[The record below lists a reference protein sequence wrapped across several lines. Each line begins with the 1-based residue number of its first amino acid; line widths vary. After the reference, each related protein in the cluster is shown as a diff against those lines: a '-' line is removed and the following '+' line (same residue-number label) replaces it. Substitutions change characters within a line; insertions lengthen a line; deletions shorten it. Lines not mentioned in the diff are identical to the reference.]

1 MKAIITAFLIIISF
15 GFGLMDISNKG
26 IKKSSSD
33 LIFNSGEELVYT
45 LRYGPVHG
53 GNATLSLNLTEYNNK
68 EVFHARVHAKTL
80 GLTDKIFD
88 VEDIYESYFDTE
100 SCLPYKA
107 IRNISEGGYKF
118 YNEVY
123 FAHDKG
129 MLTSQKSGEYDV
141 PSDILDVVSS
151 LYYLRKMNLD
161 TLKNGDV
168 IPITTFFGDEIF
180 PFPLRYKGIEKVK
193 TRLGKFNC
201 HRFDPVVE
209 AGRVFKSEDDMTIWL
224 SADENLVP
232 IRIKLDM
239 IVGSVKCDLVKHK
252 NLPSDLHTI

>member
-1 MKAIITAFLIIISF
+1 M
-15 GFGLMDISNKG
+15 NKKV
-26 IKKSSSD
+26 IDNNSSEI
-33 LIFNSGEELVYT
+33 IFNSGEELFYT

-53 GNATLSLNLTEYNNK
+53 GNATLSLNLTEYNNN
-68 EVFHARVHAKTL
+68 EVFHALVHAKTV

-100 SCLPYKA
+100 TCLPYKA

-118 YNEVY
+118 YNEVF

-129 MLTSQKSGEYDV
+129 MLRSQKSGEYEV

-151 LYYLRKMNLD
+151 FYYLRKMNLD

-180 PFPLRYKGIEKVK
+180 PFPLRYRGIEKIK
-193 TRLGKFNC
+193 TKLGKFKC

-209 AGRVFKSEDDMTIWL
+209 AGRVFKTEDDMTMWL
-224 SADENLVP
+224 SADKNIVP

-239 IVGSVKCDLVKHK
+239 IVGSVKCDLVKYK
-252 NLPSDLHTI
+252 NLPSELSSI

>member
-1 MKAIITAFLIIISF
+1 MKATFYAFLIVLSF
-15 GFGLMDISNKG
+15 GFGLRDINNRDLER
-26 IKKSSSD
+26 SD
-33 LIFNSGEELVYT
+33 TEIFFNNGEELIYS
-45 LRYGPVHG
+45 LRYGPIHG
-53 GNATLSLNLTEYNNK
+53 GVATLSLNLTDYNNN
-68 EVFHARVHAKTL
+68 EVFHARVHARTV
-80 GLTDKIFD
+80 GLTDKLFD
-88 VEDIYESYFDTE
+88 VEDIYESYFDIK
-100 SCLPYKA
+100 SGLPYKA
-107 IRNISEGGYKF
+107 IRDISEDGYKF

-129 MLTSQKSGEYDV
+129 LLTSQKSGEYEV

-168 IPITTFFGDEIF
+168 IPIITFFGDEIF
-180 PFPLRYKGIEKVK
+180 PFPLRYRGIEKVK
-193 TRLGKFNC
+193 TKLGKFKC

-209 AGRVFKSEDDMTIWL
+209 AGRVFKTEDDMIMWL
-224 SADENLVP
+224 SADENMVP

-252 NLPSDLHTI
+252 NLPSELRSI